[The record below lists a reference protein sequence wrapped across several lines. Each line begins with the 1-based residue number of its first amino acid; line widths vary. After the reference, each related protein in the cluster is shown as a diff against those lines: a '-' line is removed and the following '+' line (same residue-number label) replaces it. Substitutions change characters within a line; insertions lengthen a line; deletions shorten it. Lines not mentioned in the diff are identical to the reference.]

1 MATPT
6 TMTPIAVGPI
16 TVPAGGTVDLY
27 TVGANGA
34 RIEYIDLV
42 PLGLLAFEQVWD
54 RDVSVGYNDETTDA
68 GDVGTADVTIF
79 RTDAQSQGDEFYV
92 GHATK
97 FGIISFVLSTALVG
111 ATVTLEVA
119 YWDGAAF
126 TALTAVDNDLADGTN
141 VLKNSG
147 EISFTPPSG
156 WATTAVNGVTK
167 YYIRLKL
174 GTANPGTAPVGT
186 TVKLGTLGAPLVT
199 AYADSDVIAPSVPVS
214 GAWATNALRGP
225 RNFPGGTVL
234 KAKNNAGDVVTA
246 WVGGTDYA

>member
-1 MATPT
+1 MLTRL
-6 TMTPIAVGPI
+6 IDWSLHHRWAVLAL
-16 TVPAGGTVDLY
+16 TLA
-27 TVGANGA
+27 
-34 RIEYIDLV
+34 LV
-42 PLGLLAFEQVWD
+42 VSGLLSFRALPLDAFPDTTPPQVQ
-54 RDVSVGYNDETTDA
+54 VNTVAPT
-68 GDVGTADVTIF
+68 
-79 RTDAQSQGDEFYV
+79 
-92 GHATK
+92 
-97 FGIISFVLSTALVG
+97 LSP
-111 ATVTLEVA
+111 LEVA